1 MARRKSSKRAQP
13 RGIEQ
18 LAPGRVINPLEP
30 ISILSEEEVAS
41 LHTASLEILK
51 KHGMRF
57 SLPEARKMLREA
69 GASVDEDNAMVRFDP
84 DLVMEY
90 VAKAPGAFTLHARNP
105 IHHLHL
111 DQRHINFSSVSSA
124 PHATDSLNGRRAGNR
139 EDFENFLKLTQMVN
153 VAHGSAGY
161 PVEPIDIDVPIRH
174 LHATRSIVTLTDK
187 TFRLYNH
194 NRQRTLDALEMTRI
208 VHGLSRG
215 AFEKTPCV
223 FASINPNSPR
233 EYDAS
238 MLWGMIECAL
248 AGQALMISPFILAG
262 AMAPSSLAGALA
274 QQNAEALAGIA
285 FCQMVRA
292 GTPVT
297 YGGFVSNADMK
308 SGAPAFG
315 TPEHVKTT
323 LVIGQMARHY
333 GLPYRA
339 ANANASNA
347 VDAQAAYESQM
358 CLWACLVSGATYV
371 YHGLGWLEG
380 GLSAS
385 IEKFIVD
392 AEMIQGLVEAI
403 RPIDFSP
410 EELAVD
416 AIGEI
421 PPGGHFFGSAH
432 TIERYERAFYHPML
446 SDWRNFE
453 SWSEA
458 GAPDAAQRAAQI
470 ADNLLK
476 AYEAPPLDDSIAL
489 ELDEFIAKREAEGG
503 APLQ

>member
-1 MARRKSSKRAQP
+1 MARRRPKDRSPSAL
-13 RGIEQ
+13 EQ
-18 LAPGRVINPLEP
+18 LPIQRLANPLSRT
-30 ISILSEEEVAS
+30 SILSADEEES
-41 LHTASLEILK
+41 LHQASCQLLL
-51 KHGMRF
+51 KHGVRF
-57 SLPEARKMLREA
+57 SLKEARLILRA
-69 GASVDEDNAMVRFDP
+69 HGADVDEETQLVRFDP
-84 DLVMEY
+84 DLIEESI
-90 VAKAPGAFTLHARNP
+90 AKAPRGFTLHARNSS
-105 IHHLHL
+105 HDLLL
-111 DQRHINFSSVSSA
+111 DDQHINFSAVSSA
-124 PHATDSLNGRRAGNR
+124 PNASDQQQGRRSGNR
-139 EDFENFLKLTQMVN
+139 VDFENFLRLTQLVN
-153 VAHGSAGY
+153 CAQGSAGY
-161 PVEPIDIDVPIRH
+161 PVEPIDIPVPVRH
-174 LHATRSIVTLTDK
+174 LHATRSILTLTDK
-187 TFRLYNH
+187 TFRVYNH
-194 NRQRTLDALEMTRI
+194 SRQRVLDVLEMTRI
-208 VHGLSRG
+208 AHQVSQEEFATEAR
-215 AFEKTPCV
+215 V

-233 EYDAS
+233 EYDES

-262 AMAPSSLAGALA
+262 AMAPASLAGALT

-285 FCQMVRA
+285 FCQMVKA

-323 LVIGQMARHY
+323 LAIGQMARRY

-339 ANANASNA
+339 SNANASNT

-358 CLWACLVSGATYV
+358 CLWACLLSGATYV

-385 IEKFIVD
+385 FEKFILD
-392 AEMIQGLVEAI
+392 AEMIQGLVKSLE
-403 RPIDFSP
+403 PIDFSA

-432 TIERYERAFYHPML
+432 TIERYESAFYHPLL

-453 SWSEA
+453 AWTEA
-458 GAPDAAQRAAQI
+458 GALDASARAG
-470 ADNLLK
+470 
-476 AYEAPPLDDSIAL
+476 SIASRLL
-489 ELDEFIAKREAEGG
+489 ETYEPPPIDVDVVDALDEFIARREAEGG